1 MHHRRAQ
8 QGLNK
13 KNSLFSFDL
22 ARFRP
27 MRQLGDVTGHLM
39 HIVHLLLTKRIRELK
54 DLERV

>member
-1 MHHRRAQ
+1 
-8 QGLNK
+8 
-13 KNSLFSFDL
+13 
-22 ARFRP
+22 